1 MRLGGIQN
9 TTALAKEEMEKTSSV
24 GKVSDMFSRIKIQN
38 LGFSIQDFIF
48 EF

>member
-24 GKVSDMFSRIKIQN
+24 GKVSDMFSRIQDSKFRIQYS
-38 LGFSIQDFIF
+38 GFHF
-48 EF
+48 